1 MYNVL
6 LYGDDRRSKKKR
18 GADSLSLERE
28 TTALRD
34 ELTAMADDSEVDV
47 VSTLDVFLITD
58 ANLLALMDSS
68 TSH

>member
-1 MYNVL
+1 MYNIF

-18 GADSLSLERE
+18 GANSLSLERE

-47 VSTLDVFLITD
+47 GSTLDAFLITEE
-58 ANLLALMDSS
+58 SICWC
-68 TSH
+68 